1 MQALDQ
7 DSLQALVQSI
17 CSTGAWEPKA
27 TAKKASEITM
37 QYRTWYSFPLYAFHP
52 SSTAITIPDVSFQ

>member
-27 TAKKASEITM
+27 FAKKARPAT
-37 QYRTWYSFPLYAFHP
+37 
-52 SSTAITIPDVSFQ
+52 